1 MSFRRRISVAAA
13 VAVAVAI
20 ATAAFSVYFIVR
32 DQLRGQVDDS
42 LRSLAIQA
50 GRMPGAPGTAIGGA
64 AKDESAVGSVTV
76 APAPPPT
83 NARQAVQLR
92 TSALGGATGYA
103 QIVNSKGS
111 VVGPRRVKKRI
122 PPDPTTLAVASGNED
137 ATFQDRTINGTH
149 VRVLSFPVGQGL
161 AMQIERP
168 LTETDDVLA
177 RLRWIL
183 AGVAGGG
190 IALAAFLGLGVG
202 RTALRPLRRLDATV
216 GEIRTT
222 GDLSRRVP
230 IEGDDEL
237 SRLGVRFNEMTTAL
251 SDSLGA
257 QRQLVADAS
266 HELRT
271 PLTSLRANMELLGRN
286 GAVPE
291 AERARILA
299 DANTQLQELTA
310 LVGDVVE
317 LARDGES
324 EPDVQE
330 IRLDLL
336 VEEAVQRARRHAP
349 EVRFDAELEPTTV
362 TAAPERLQRAVG
374 NLLDNA
380 CKWSPAGTVVEVSV
394 AGGEVSVRD
403 HGAGIDAEDL
413 PHVFDRFYR
422 APSARGTPGSGLGL
436 AIVRQIAEAAG
447 GTVVADTPPGGGARL
462 QMRLPVS
469 ATS

>member
-13 VAVAVAI
+13 AAVAIAI

-42 LRSLAIQA
+42 LRSLAFQA
-50 GRMPGAPGTAIGGA
+50 APAAGSPGVAFGGV
-64 AKDESAVGSVTV
+64 AKERAVSGPVTV
-76 APAPPPT
+76 TPPAPSTRDRVPP
-83 NARQAVQLR
+83 LR
-92 TSALGGATGYA
+92 TSELGGATGYA
-103 QIVNSKGS
+103 QIVNQKGRI
-111 VVGPRRVKKRI
+111 VGPRGAKKRI
-122 PPDPTTLAVASGNED
+122 PPDPTTLAIASGEEGS
-137 ATFQDRTINGTH
+137 TFQDQTIDGTH

-161 AMQIERP
+161 AMQVERP

-183 AGVAGGG
+183 AGVAAGG

-216 GEIRTT
+216 GEIRAT

-237 SRLGVRFNEMTTAL
+237 SRLGVRFNEMTAAL

-291 AERARILA
+291 DERARILA
-299 DANTQLQELTA
+299 DANTQLEELTA

-330 IRLDLL
+330 VRLDLL

-394 AGGEVSVRD
+394 TGGEVSVRD
-403 HGAGIDAEDL
+403 HGAGIDTEDL

-447 GTVVADTPPGGGARL
+447 GTVVADTPSDGGARL
-462 QMRLPVS
+462 RMRLPVS